1 MAVEQDSEDILS
13 DETFTDLGPAAP
25 AGDDGDTA
33 IDAQLRARL
42 AAVDALGLS
51 DETMVADDGTA
62 PAATP
67 APVDL
72 RLDMNLD
79 DVVSSETMVADASAP
94 NVADAETFVSEP
106 DASTATDAVAAA
118 ISSLSPNDGSIDGEA
133 SGPFDD
139 ADAVAGDRIGEDF
152 EIIRTIGVGG
162 MGTVYLARDLRLGRR
177 VAIKVMRL
185 GGQDAK
191 ARARLTQ
198 LFLSEARATARLN
211 HPNVVTIHQV
221 GQWRGQPYLV
231 LELLDGDALNDRI
244 AKGRPSVTEAIRWM
258 AEICRG
264 LIHAHGQGLIHRDLK
279 PQNVFLT
286 EDGQVKVVDF
296 GLATFDASRVE
307 SKRVRH
313 STMSNLNTVEAS
325 GTISGSPAYMAPE
338 QWRGQPQDERTDIWA
353 CGVMIYQLLVGALPF
368 AKPLMILTDSRTPL
382 PSQQVPGLA
391 KGLDAIVDRCLQRE
405 PAARYASAREL
416 LEALLAIEG
425 ATRKGQGGEPY
436 RFLEAFGEA
445 DSGWFF
451 GRDRE
456 SAQLA
461 NMAAGRALVAIVGPS
476 GAGKSS
482 LARAGLLGRLRQQD
496 AVWQSTSMVPGRTP
510 LATLRQRLQALA
522 PASYAALGGEQVD
535 LAARPG
541 FVGEVLRHLATE
553 TQIRVMLL
561 VDQLEE
567 LFTLDQPAEERAAFA
582 AALLSAADDPAV
594 PVRVVVTM
602 RDDFL
607 SALAET
613 PGLRDAIV
621 ANLLALG
628 PPDAAALQRSL
639 VGPAAELGYAFEPG
653 LAESMVDELRS
664 ETAPLPLLQF
674 AASRLWEARDTER
687 HLLTRAALEA
697 MGGLSGVLATHAE
710 SVLAGM
716 DDRDV
721 QFARVVLC
729 GLVTPAG
736 TRRAMAPSELA
747 ARAGDAQG
755 CLRVV
760 DRLVA
765 GRLLA
770 VIRAEG
776 EQQVQLAHESLI
788 VRWERLHHWLG
799 DDADRRL
806 LRERIAEAT
815 RHWQEAGQLREML
828 WGGEPLARALAYDPA
843 QLGLHPQERAF
854 LDASAAAERKAGRI
868 RRLLVGVGVAAALVI
883 TVGSWLGMLALREAA
898 EDARA
903 AEAVAQK
910 SASAAQQ
917 AEAHAKLETQ
927 RAIDARRDGFAR
939 VLAAWAD
946 SRLATEPMS
955 ALLLAREAAMLRP
968 SGPALDA
975 LHRALQASS
984 ERHVLRHE
992 HGVSLARWLDDGTL
1006 VTVTSE
1012 GVVRHLRDDGAGK
1025 PPLMPKFAI
1034 GAAVPAIAVDPAQR
1048 VWLGDTNGGVWRLEG
1063 AQVHRAFAAERRL
1076 AALAVGSDTRVAIG
1090 LSDDAGTLVAL
1101 VGSEAADAPMRVVR
1115 EIAGHAGGTLA
1126 LHWLPGGDQ
1135 LVSAGA
1141 DGVIRLGAFGDA
1153 TRRKIGMHRDAVVAL
1168 AGDRDG
1174 HIVAAASLD
1183 GSGSIYRDGV
1193 FTKQIGGHDGWVT
1206 AVAVDATGEY
1216 VATGSNDESIRLW
1229 HSDGTFLT
1237 RIDGHDYGIS
1247 SLRFAHADARLLSV
1261 SLDGSAAV
1269 WAVDGKLIARLAGHE
1284 QPLFDGAWSR
1294 DDERI
1299 LTASEDGT
1307 ARVWATHP
1315 SEIARILGPPCEVGR
1330 VSLAPDGRSLLA
1342 WGEGDLFEAC
1352 QPGPARWASL
1362 DQGHIGPAATRPV
1375 GGEEQTVVAGLLLDG
1390 DHALLGDANGG
1401 IRAFAADGSQRGRSS
1416 LGGAIAALLPIE
1428 GGAWAVAA
1436 SGELARID
1444 ANGALKAHV
1453 AGIPGATLAV
1463 AAACSAG
1470 VVRAFADGRVEQIA
1484 ADGAILASQVVEGEV
1499 PTAASCGDGRVAIG
1513 FAGGKVQVGLGA
1525 AATVWNAHGDSVTGL
1540 AWTASAAILASAGRD
1555 GHLAAWAPDGTLRW
1569 RRELGAGAV
1578 ASLQF
1583 DLVGGVLVAFTAAGR
1598 LVVTG
1603 LDGSPLTN
1611 LGVPAGQATSFS
1623 QASGSG
1629 DVALVVRGT
1638 GAFVAPLRP
1647 GNVLALAE
1655 LRRGRSLSDAERAA
1669 YGLNGVVDV
1678 APSGRATPPAPAPTR

>member
-1 MAVEQDSEDILS
+1 MAVERDADDELS
-13 DETFTDLGPAAP
+13 AETMFDLGASSSA
-25 AGDDGDTA
+25 DDEGVDVSA
-33 IDAQLRARL
+33 IDAETVEARA
-42 AAVDALGLS
+42 AAADDDVLS
-51 DETMVADDGTA
+51 SETMVADV
-62 PAATP
+62 ATP
-67 APVDL
+67 LPTAA
-72 RLDMNLD
+72 RLDMDVD
-79 DVVSSETMVADASAP
+79 DDVSSETMVAEPAAGG
-94 NVADAETFVSEP
+94 AGAETMVS
-106 DASTATDAVAAA
+106 AAA
-118 ISSLSPNDGSIDGEA
+118 AATENVVTAAATSLVSGSESSIDGDSA
-133 SGPFDD
+133 AYDD
-139 ADAVAGDRIGEDF
+139 SDAVAGDRIGEDF

-185 GGQDAK
+185 GGHDSK
-191 ARARLTQ
+191 ARTRLTQ

-231 LELLDGDALNDRI
+231 LELLDGDALSDRI

-264 LIHAHGQGLIHRDLK
+264 LIHAHGQGLVHRDLK

-307 SKRVRH
+307 TKRVRH
-313 STMSNLNTVEAS
+313 STMSDLQTVEAS

-338 QWRGQPQDERTDIWA
+338 QWRGQAQDERTDIWA
-353 CGVMIYQLLVGALPF
+353 CGVMFYQLLVGALPF
-368 AKPLMILTDSRTPL
+368 AKPPMILTDSRVPL
-382 PSQQVPGLA
+382 PSQKVDGLA
-391 KGLDAIVDRCLQRE
+391 KGLDAIVERCLQRE
-405 PAARYASAREL
+405 PEARFASAREL

-496 AVWQSTSMVPGRTP
+496 DRWQSTSMVPGRTP
-510 LATLRQRLQALA
+510 LATLRQRLHALA
-522 PASYAALGGEQVD
+522 PASYAALGGDQVD

-541 FVGEVLRHLATE
+541 FLGEVLRHLASE
-553 TQIRVMLL
+553 TGSRVMLL
-561 VDQLEE
+561 VDQFEE
-567 LFTLDQPAEERAAFA
+567 LFTLDQTCDERAAFA

-613 PGLRDAIV
+613 PALRDAIV

-653 LAESMVDELRS
+653 LAESMVEELRS

-687 HLLTRAALEA
+687 HLLTRSALEA
-697 MGGLSGVLATHAE
+697 MGGLSGVLASHAE
-710 SVLAGM
+710 SVLSGM

-721 QFARVVLC
+721 QLARVVLC
-729 GLVTPAG
+729 GLVTPAA
-736 TRRAMAPSELA
+736 TRRAIAPSELA
-747 ARAGDAQG
+747 ARASDSGA

-770 VIRAEG
+770 VIRTDG

-815 RHWQEAGQLREML
+815 RHWQEAGELREML
-828 WGGEPLARALAYDPA
+828 WGGEPLARALAYEPS

-854 LDASAAAERKAGRI
+854 LDASAVAERKAGQI
-868 RRLLVGVGVAAALVI
+868 RRLLVGIGIATALAI
-883 TVGSWLGMLALREAA
+883 TIGSWLGMLALGEAA
-898 EDARA
+898 DDARA
-903 AEAVAQK
+903 AEAVAQQ
-910 SASAAQQ
+910 SAAAAQK

-955 ALLLAREAAMLRP
+955 ALLLAREAAHLRP

-992 HGVSLARWLDDGTL
+992 RGVSIARWLQDGSL
-1006 VTVTSE
+1006 VSVTSE
-1012 GVVRHLRDDGAGK
+1012 GVLRLLRDDGAGK
-1025 PPLMPKFAI
+1025 PPAMPKVAL
-1034 GAAVPAIAVDPAQR
+1034 GAAVPAIAIDRAQR
-1048 VWLGDTNGGVWRLEG
+1048 VWLGDANGGVWRLQDR
-1063 AQVHRAFAAERRL
+1063 AVHKAHTVGHRL
-1076 AALAVGSDTRVAIG
+1076 GALAVGDDVRVVVG
-1090 LSDDAGTLVAL
+1090 HGDEDGTIVAL
-1101 VGSEAADAPMRVVR
+1101 AGSEAADVPLRVVG
-1115 EIAGHAGGTLA
+1115 ELPGHQGGTLA
-1126 LHWLPGGDQ
+1126 LHWLPGSDQ
-1135 LVSAGA
+1135 VVSAGT
-1141 DGVIRLGAFGDA
+1141 DGAVRTGRFGD
-1153 TRRKIGMHRDAVVAL
+1153 TRRRQIGLHRDAVVAL
-1168 AGDRDG
+1168 AGDVAGRV
-1174 HIVAAASLD
+1174 VAAASLD

-1193 FTKQIGGHDGWVT
+1193 FSCHIGGHDGWVT
-1206 AVAVDATGEY
+1206 AIAVDAKGAY

-1247 SLRFAHADARLLSV
+1247 SLRFAHHDNRLLSV
-1261 SLDGSAAV
+1261 SLDGTAAV
-1269 WAVDGKLIARLAGHE
+1269 WAVDGKQIARLAGHE
-1284 QPLFDGAWSR
+1284 QPLFDGDWSN

-1307 ARVWATHP
+1307 ARVWATRP
-1315 SEIARILGPPCEVGR
+1315 SELARIDGPPCEIGR
-1330 VSLAPDGRSLLA
+1330 VSLSPDGRSLLA

-1352 QPGPARWASL
+1352 QPGPARWAQL
-1362 DQGHIGPAATRPV
+1362 DEDHIGPATAQPV
-1375 GGEEQTVVAGLLLDG
+1375 GGDGQTVVAGLLLDG
-1390 DHALLGDANGG
+1390 DHALLGDSNGG
-1401 IRAFAADGSQRGRSS
+1401 VRAFARDGSQRGATT
-1416 LGGAIAALLPIE
+1416 LGAGIAMLLPTDK
-1428 GGAWAVAA
+1428 GAWAVAT
-1436 SGELARID
+1436 SGELARVD
-1444 ANGALKAHV
+1444 AEGKRLAVL
-1453 AGIPGATLAV
+1453 AGMPGGTLA
-1463 AAACSAG
+1463 AAAVCDDG
-1470 VVRAFADGRVEQIA
+1470 VVRAFADGRVDQFGT
-1484 ADGAILASQVVEGEV
+1484 DGAPVASQVVTGPA
-1499 PTAASCGDGRVAIG
+1499 PTALACARGRVAIG
-1513 FAGGKVQVGLGA
+1513 FADGKLQVGLGDTA
-1525 AATVWNAHGDSVTGL
+1525 SRWQAHPEGVAGL
-1540 AWTASAAILASAGRD
+1540 AWAASGAIIASVGRD
-1555 GHLAAWAPDGTLRW
+1555 GHLAAWSGQGELRW
-1569 RRELGAGAV
+1569 RRDLGFGALAGLHDDA
-1578 ASLQF
+1578 
-1583 DLVGGVLVAFTAAGR
+1583 VGGALLAFAADGHFAA
-1598 LVVTG
+1598 VG
-1603 LDGSPLTN
+1603 LDGAPLSSLSAPTG
-1611 LGVPAGQATSFS
+1611 LATSLS
-1623 QASGSG
+1623 LASRSG
-1629 DVALVVRGT
+1629 DVALVVRGV
-1638 GAFVAPLRP
+1638 GAFVAPLRA

-1669 YGLNGVVDV
+1669 YGLSGVVDV
-1678 APSGRATPPAPAPTR
+1678 APATAGSAR